1 MRMRLVWRGITA
13 AMLTLPLLECGE
25 SGLASVIRVLTKVTV
40 TVAVP
45 DPEIGQF
52 TVATAT
58 TLDQY
63 GAPIVAGPV
72 RFASSALDVA
82 AISPTTGVILPIS
95 AGTAEIIATVDGL
108 SGSQTITVSK
118 AAIRVNE
125 VTPRGSATGGSVELF
140 NPTAGAVDLAGW
152 TITNSDVFQS
162 FTFPAGSLIP
172 AGGFFE
178 IEGASFPAGLQAPD
192 AVHLFSRFGV
202 QVDAFAWTEAPVTSY
217 GRCPDGSGDFV
228 STTAPTPGAT
238 NACTARGA
246 FPRVLM
252 NAAYGS

>member
-13 AMLTLPLLECGE
+13 TMLTLPLLECGD
-25 SGLASVIRVLTKVTV
+25 SGPVSVTRVLTTITV

-52 TVATAT
+52 TVATAA

-63 GAPIVAGPV
+63 GAPIAAGPV
-72 RFASSALDVA
+72 TFASSAPAIA
-82 AISPTTGVILPIS
+82 AISPTTGEILPLS
-95 AGTAEIIATVDGL
+95 AGTTEISASVDGL
-108 SGSQTITVSK
+108 SGSQTITVSR

-125 VTPRGSATGGSVELF
+125 VAPRGSATGGSVELF
-140 NPTAGAVDLAGW
+140 NPTAGAVDLTGW
-152 TITNSDVFQS
+152 TITSGNVFQS
-162 FTFPAGSLIP
+162 FPLPAGSMIP

-178 IEGASFPAGLQAPD
+178 IAEANFPAGLQAPD

-202 QVDAFAWTEAPVTSY
+202 QVDAFAWTADPVTSY

-228 STTAPTPGAT
+228 STTAPTPGAA
-238 NACTARGA
+238 NACIAPGA
-246 FPRVLM
+246 LR
-252 NAAYGS
+252 